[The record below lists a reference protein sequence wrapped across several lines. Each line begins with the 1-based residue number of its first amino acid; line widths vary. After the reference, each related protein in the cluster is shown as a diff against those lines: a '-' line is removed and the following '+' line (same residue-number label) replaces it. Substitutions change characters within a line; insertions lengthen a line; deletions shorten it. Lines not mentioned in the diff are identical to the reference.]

1 MTLPDHEQQSQQQ
14 GNQQVVSL
22 QNLLQCGVVQVSSV
36 PAGAQIVAQPVQVTA
51 ASGGQAVAV
60 SQAGTVSTVQSAAN
74 QSGQPAQIQLLQ
86 IPGLSAPVT
95 LSALSVNLPRDQ
107 KGQQVV
113 QQQQQQVIQ
122 QKKLI
127 QQQQQQQQMAV
138 QMPNVI
144 QVGLLCFLEFLMNI
158 LPTIILLVTLERI

>member
-1 MTLPDHEQQSQQQ
+1 M
-14 GNQQVVSL
+14 
-22 QNLLQCGVVQVSSV
+22 SSV

-60 SQAGTVSTVQSAAN
+60 SQAGTVSTVQSAAGN
-74 QSGQPAQIQLLQ
+74 QSGQPAQIQVLQ

-113 QQQQQQVIQ
+113 QQQQQQVLQ

-127 QQQQQQQQMAV
+127 QQQQQQQQQMAV

-144 QVGLLCFLEFLMNI
+144 QVGSKE
-158 LPTIILLVTLERI
+158 